1 MTTGID
7 ADSAHATAEPDAATE
22 PEATT
27 EPAAT
32 TEADARLRAI
42 IDAEWSVRIATLGSA
57 DDEGDESGA
66 DQRYQLPA
74 VDPAVLAEAAKYW
87 DRVIDDLDQLDV
99 SALSPAAVIDL
110 QVFRFQIET
119 QRDRLRFRGEQ
130 WAANS
135 DTAFWTML
143 TGRTPDVFSSVAD
156 AEAFTGMLQQ
166 IPDFVEHSIDN
177 LRAGLQRGFGP
188 ARISMQG
195 RDATAA
201 AVAEA
206 TAAAGTPF
214 FAPYLRLLTSAD
226 GTTPDIREK
235 AETVVTQAV
244 RVIEDAVIP
253 SFRTLRTFLAQE
265 YLPQLP
271 ESPAVVDRPDGAEFY
286 AAQLREYT
294 TTDLTP
300 HQIHQ
305 LGLTE
310 VADIHTQMQQ
320 IAAELDYAGEDPV
333 GELLT
338 FMRTDPQF
346 FATSAEQLLQFGAW
360 ECKKF
365 DAIAHHWFG
374 RLPRRR
380 FGVVEPDPALAPTY
394 TAGRGGPGK
403 YVLNTYNLPARPLHS
418 IPALTL
424 HEAAPG
430 HAFQIPF
437 AQELDLLP
445 FRRLVYISA
454 YGEGWA
460 LYCERLGVEM
470 GIYENSYQLMGMLSF
485 QMWRA
490 VRLVID
496 PGIHALGWSR
506 ERAID
511 YLLQHTAMS
520 EHDVRTEVDRY
531 ISWPGQAAA
540 YYLGMLEIRRLRRL
554 AEQSL
559 GDSFDVRAFHD
570 CVLSTGSVPLSV
582 LVTRIDTFIADGGAS
597 PFD

>member
-1 MTTGID
+1 MTAGID
-7 ADSAHATAEPDAATE
+7 AHSAD
-22 PEATT
+22 ATT
-27 EPAAT
+27 ELDAT

-57 DDEGDESGA
+57 DDEGDEAGG
-66 DQRYQLPA
+66 DQRYLLPA
-74 VDPAVLAEAAKYW
+74 VDHAALAEAAEYW

-99 SALSPAAVIDL
+99 TELSPAAVIDQ

-119 QRDRLRFRGEQ
+119 QRDRIRFHSQQ

-143 TGRTPDVFSSVAD
+143 TGRTPAVFSSVAD
-156 AEAFTGMLQQ
+156 AEAFTEMLRQ
-166 IPDFVEHSIDN
+166 IPDFVGYSIDN

-195 RDATAA
+195 RAATAA
-201 AVAEA
+201 AVADA
-206 TAAAGTPF
+206 TTAAGTPF
-214 FAPYLRLLTSAD
+214 FAPYPQLITAADGPSAD
-226 GTTPDIREK
+226 AQEK
-235 AETVVTQAV
+235 AGTVVAQAV

-253 SFRTLRTFLAQE
+253 SFRTLRTFLFEE
-265 YLPQLP
+265 YLPRLP
-271 ESPAVVDRPDGAEFY
+271 ESLAVVDRPDGAEYY

-300 HQIHQ
+300 EQIHQ

-310 VADIHTQMQQ
+310 VADIHAQMQQ
-320 IAAELDYAGEDPV
+320 IAAELGYTGADPV

-437 AQELDLLP
+437 AQELDLPP

-470 GIYENSYQLMGMLSF
+470 GIYETPYQLMGMLSF

-496 PGIHALGWSR
+496 PGIHALGWTR
-506 ERAID
+506 DRAID

-540 YYLGMLEIRRLRRL
+540 YYLGMLEIWRLRRQ
-554 AEQSL
+554 AEQAL
-559 GDSFDVRAFHD
+559 GESFDLRAFHD
-570 CVLSTGSVPLSV
+570 CVLSLGSVPLSV
-582 LVTRIDTFIADGGAS
+582 LAARIDTFIADGGVS